1 MSGALFTLLAII
13 VGGFI
18 LLQGATLVLRRINTR
33 SSRQRRAYSQPSQP
47 ENVKPIKGSPFS
59 VDELF
64 KDYPTLNKL
73 NNQVIEKYQK
83 ISVNKEILTE
93 YRNDLYGL
101 LDVHQRLVAQWR
113 EIIGT
118 PGYEMISVSAEILTK
133 INVKLDAIFSDM
145 YKESVEKLH
154 IENKVLDQMK

>member
-1 MSGALFTLLAII
+1 
-13 VGGFI
+13 
-18 LLQGATLVLRRINTR
+18 
-33 SSRQRRAYSQPSQP
+33 
-47 ENVKPIKGSPFS
+47 
-59 VDELF
+59 
-64 KDYPTLNKL
+64 
-73 NNQVIEKYQK
+73 VIEKYQK

-154 IENKVLDQMK
+154 IENKVLDHMK